1 MEKKFRNALDRSRPV
16 FTHDYKL
23 LLKFIKNGN
32 EPYYSS
38 DTYMGFSL
46 LNSEFNKKNIVKN
59 ESNELKN
66 SKIQNQ
72 IQKKQKAAVR
82 KKVPKKKKVR
92 RLTDSLMNPR
102 WIWNMPKV
110 FRYITTKTAIR

>member
-1 MEKKFRNALDRSRPV
+1 MRLGCILLSTVLLGTAAL
-16 FTHDYKL
+16 T
-23 LLKFIKNGN
+23 GCGQ
-32 EPYYSS
+32 
-38 DTYMGFSL
+38 T
-46 LNSEFNKKNIVKN
+46 KKNK
-59 ESNELKN
+59 
-66 SKIQNQ
+66 Q